1 MTPAARRALARVL
14 GALLPWRTIGRLM
27 DDPCKAHAAAARR
40 ETACMT
46 AGVEERE
53 AVMRAESLAGYVL
66 GWGGR
71 YATWTSGPAR
81 APRSSTWRWVVRG
94 MTRCNWCRRVRH
106 DAAARGRDALLAG
119 A

>member
-14 GALLPWRTIGRLM
+14 GALLPWCTIGRLM

-53 AVMRAESLAGYVL
+53 AVMGAESLAGSSFE
-66 GWGGR
+66 
-71 YATWTSGPAR
+71 TS
-81 APRSSTWRWVVRG
+81 
-94 MTRCNWCRRVRH
+94 
-106 DAAARGRDALLAG
+106 LL
-119 A
+119 